1 VSGLRE
7 GFAVHRAGSTAADA
21 PVVVLVHGLG
31 GAAST
36 WALLVP
42 ELAADHRL
50 LVLDL
55 PGHGTAPAVDEPAA
69 MSPSALGARLLRLAA
84 VLAGEG
90 GGRVHLVGH
99 SLGGWV
105 CLEAAAGPGAEAVV
119 ASVTAF
125 TPAGLWTT
133 PRRRPPLLPTGQQF
147 ARLAGRLPVG
157 LVTTAV
163 GRTLALGATSTA
175 PRRLP
180 PEVVRTAVQAVA
192 AAAGYVAADAGI
204 GAASFTRAGDVR
216 VPVTVVAGG
225 RDRVL
230 PPSFLVRACAPPQ
243 TRWLEW
249 ARSGHVP
256 VWDHPGDCARV
267 VREQVRSAR
276 AGDGPAA

>member
-1 VSGLRE
+1 MSGLLE
-7 GFAVHRAGSTAADA
+7 GFAVHRAGSAAAHA
-21 PVVVLVHGLG
+21 PAVVLVHGLG

-36 WALLVP
+36 WSLLVP
-42 ELAADHRL
+42 HLAADHRL
-50 LVLDL
+50 HVLDL
-55 PGHGTAPAVDEPAA
+55 PGHGTAPPVAEASA
-69 MSPSALGARLLRLAA
+69 MSPAALGERLHRLAA
-84 VLAGEG
+84 ALAAEEG
-90 GGRVHLVGH
+90 RRVHLVGH

-105 CLEAAAGPGAEAVV
+105 CLEAAAAPGADEAV
-119 ASVTAF
+119 ASITAF
-125 TPAGLWTT
+125 TPAGLWTS

-180 PEVVRTAVQAVA
+180 AEVVRGAVEAVA
-192 AAAGYVAADAGI
+192 AAAGYAAADAGI

-230 PPSFLVRACAPPQ
+230 PPSFLVRSCAPPQ

-249 ARSGHVP
+249 ERSGHVP
-256 VWDHPGDCARV
+256 VWDHPADCARV